1 MGSRSGSSQ
10 KESHSRKFLIWS
22 DALPFLSFV
31 SIVAFW
37 QVTPYLW
44 RLPENQINNIQQG
57 LPKEKRLTVKE
68 EAELIDKYR
77 GTLIGGIGTI
87 ATITGGIGLFLNLRI
102 EHERLRLER
111 TKVADDARL
120 SESRLTTER
129 FSQALE
135 HLGSE
140 SVHIQIRG
148 IYSLEQLSKNSPE
161 DFWTV
166 MEVLVAFIRETSPL
180 ETKPAGYYEATV
192 PASTSVK
199 AALTVIRR
207 RSPDRENDDNKMF
220 FDLSN
225 TNLNNADLHNT
236 RMIGANLR
244 GSKLS
249 QAKLSKI
256 DLTDANLSCA
266 DFSSTELHDAILEK
280 ANLRKIDLIG
290 AQLNKAN
297 LVGAD
302 LTGAK
307 LIAANLVG
315 ADLTDADL
323 TGADLSGANLSG
335 ADLSGADLSGAD
347 LWQAD
352 LRGAKLNKA
361 VLHGAKLRAD
371 LRNTQLNGADLS
383 NSDLTQADL
392 RGTSL
397 NGADFRDSVLSQA
410 NLNGV
415 NLSQAKNLT
424 EKQRREISSYERLN
438 QVSALESEEIMPF

>member
-1 MGSRSGSSQ
+1 M
-10 KESHSRKFLIWS
+10 
-22 DALPFLSFV
+22 
-31 SIVAFW
+31 
-37 QVTPYLW
+37 
-44 RLPENQINNIQQG
+44 
-57 LPKEKRLTVKE
+57 
-68 EAELIDKYR
+68 
-77 GTLIGGIGTI
+77 IGGIGTI

-102 EHERLRLER
+102 EHERLRLDR

-140 SVHIQIRG
+140 SIHIQIRG

-207 RSPDRENDDNKMF
+207 RDPDRENDDNQMV

-244 GSKLS
+244 GANLS
-249 QAKLSKI
+249 EAKLSKI
-256 DLTDANLSCA
+256 NLSDTDLSFADLSFAKLHDANLS
-266 DFSSTELHDAILEK
+266 K
-280 ANLRKIDLIG
+280 AKLRKIDLRE
-290 AQLNKAN
+290 A
-297 LVGAD
+297 
-302 LTGAK
+302 
-307 LIAANLVG
+307 
-315 ADLTDADL
+315 
-323 TGADLSGANLSG
+323 
-335 ADLSGADLSGAD
+335 
-347 LWQAD
+347 
-352 LRGAKLNKA
+352 
-361 VLHGAKLRAD
+361 
-371 LRNTQLNGADLS
+371 QLNGADLS
-383 NSDLTQADL
+383 NSDLTNADLRGVKLIGAKLNKANLSGADLWRADLRGADLTNADLSGAKLRADLRGAKLNGADLSGSDLTQADL
-392 RGTSL
+392 RDTSL
-397 NGADFRDSVLSQA
+397 NGADFEDSILSQA

-424 EKQRREISSYERLN
+424 EKQRKEILSYERLN
-438 QVSALESEEIMPF
+438 QVSALESEEIIPF